1 MTSVKTFAWLTLLL
15 PLAGMLINALGYRVL
30 GRGRLPGYIG
40 TLALAGS
47 FAVARR
53 DALRAASTCR
63 TRSSRSVAVAWD
75 YASVAVG
82 GGQNLDAQLSLLV
95 DPLSV
100 FMALVV
106 TRRLDAH
113 PRLLGRLH
121 GRATA
126 ATRGSSRT

>member
-15 PLAGMLINALGYRVL
+15 PLAGTLINALGYRVL

-47 FAVARR
+47 FASAIAMLF
-53 DALRAASTCR
+53 ALTDLPHDEQH
-63 TRSSRSVAVAWD
+63 VLAVAWD

-82 GGQNLDAQLSLLV
+82 GDQNLDAQISLLV

-100 FMALVV
+100 FMSLVV
-106 TRRLDAH
+106 SGVSMLIHVYSVA
-113 PRLLGRLH
+113 
-121 GRATA
+121 
-126 ATRGSSRT
+126 